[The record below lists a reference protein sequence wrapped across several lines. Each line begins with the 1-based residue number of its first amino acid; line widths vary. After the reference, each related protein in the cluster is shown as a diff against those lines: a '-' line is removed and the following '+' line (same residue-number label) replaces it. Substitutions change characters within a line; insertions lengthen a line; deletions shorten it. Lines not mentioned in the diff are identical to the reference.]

1 MPDAGVLFSTPHSI
15 WDSRRLWSLW
25 DMMNFTLG
33 TFWDGLK
40 HLQYELA
47 ITRENVKSGNG
58 LALIEDEDR
67 SRLQRN
73 MQFAIHRCVDELQIE
88 TAERVC
94 SEIRFGLQKPIC
106 TWMEINTLL
115 EELWKTLEWEMKQEH
130 FFHYKR
136 DDVRRLETIETDW
149 QKTLQRFSVK
159 DEAIAAL
166 DCYGFRDFNACIF
179 HLMRIAEIGLRALAK
194 ERAVSFP
201 DKPIEWAEW
210 QHLIDQISAKGK
222 AAAQSFPVGQERDAA
237 RDFYSGAVHH
247 FEGFKDKYRNSVMH
261 MRRNYDELD
270 ALRSINQVRDF
281 MNGLSA
287 KISEKTRGPIKR
299 WP

>member
-1 MPDAGVLFSTPHSI
+1 MSPNAGVLFSNAHSL

-25 DMMNFTLG
+25 DIMNFTLG
-33 TFWDGLK
+33 TFWDAIK
-40 HLQYELA
+40 HLQNELE
-47 ITRENVKSGNG
+47 ISREHVNADRG
-58 LALIEDEDR
+58 LMIISDDDR
-67 SRLQRN
+67 DRLKRN
-73 MQFAIHRCVDELQIE
+73 MQFAIRWSVEELQI
-88 TAERVC
+88 TAGERVC
-94 SEIRFGLQKPIC
+94 SEIRF
-106 TWMEINTLL
+106 TLMKEVCRWIDIKTAL
-115 EELWKTLEWEMKQEH
+115 EELWKTLEWEMKLEH

-136 DDVRRLETIETDW
+136 NDVSRLENIETDW
-149 QKTLQRFSVK
+149 QKTLQRFKSVK
-159 DEAIAAL
+159 EETIAAL

-179 HLMRIAEIGLRALAK
+179 HLMRVAEIGLRALAK

-287 KISEKTRGPIKR
+287 KISERGPIKR